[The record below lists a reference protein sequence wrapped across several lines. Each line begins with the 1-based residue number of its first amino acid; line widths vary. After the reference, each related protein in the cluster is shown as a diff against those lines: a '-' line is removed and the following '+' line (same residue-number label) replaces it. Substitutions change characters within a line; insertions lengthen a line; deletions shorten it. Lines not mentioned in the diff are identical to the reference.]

1 MTDWQ
6 EIEKEYYMP
15 AFTRIP
21 VTLVRGEGMKVW
33 DDAGKEYL
41 DFVAGIAVNVLGHCH
56 PALTAAICEQ
66 AGTLLHTSCLYYT
79 TPQLMLAELL
89 VRNSA
94 LDKVFFCNSGAEAN
108 EGALKLARQYGK
120 HKLAGANEIITTFNS
135 FHGRTLMTLAAT
147 GQPKFQEPYKPMPG
161 GFINVE
167 YNNIEAIKKAT
178 SKKTCAIMLEP
189 IQGEGGVNMAAADY
203 FKQVRSWCDE
213 KSVLLILDEIQTG
226 MGRIGPLFGYE
237 LYGIEP
243 DIMTLAKGLGGGFPI
258 GAFMAKDAA
267 SVFEAGDHGSTFG
280 GNPLACAA
288 GYAVLKYILDNDVL
302 TQARE
307 VAYHLAYKLEQM
319 KTQFDFVTE
328 VRGSGLLIAMQ
339 FNRDIAAHVL
349 NACMSEG
356 LLVNKLKPNAI
367 RFVPPLIVSKS
378 DVDVATNILYKV
390 LSNIK
395 TEKGQ

>member
-1 MTDWQ
+1 
-6 EIEKEYYMP
+6 
-15 AFTRIP
+15 
-21 VTLVRGEGMKVW
+21 
-33 DDAGKEYL
+33 
-41 DFVAGIAVNVLGHCH
+41 
-56 PALTAAICEQ
+56 
-66 AGTLLHTSCLYYT
+66 
-79 TPQLMLAELL
+79 
-89 VRNSA
+89 
-94 LDKVFFCNSGAEAN
+94 
-108 EGALKLARQYGK
+108 
-120 HKLAGANEIITTFNS
+120 
-135 FHGRTLMTLAAT
+135 
-147 GQPKFQEPYKPMPG
+147 
-161 GFINVE
+161 
-167 YNNIEAIKKAT
+167 
-178 SKKTCAIMLEP
+178 
-189 IQGEGGVNMAAADY
+189 
-203 FKQVRSWCDE
+203 
-213 KSVLLILDEIQTG
+213 
-226 MGRIGPLFGYE
+226 
-237 LYGIEP
+237 
-243 DIMTLAKGLGGGFPI
+243 MTLAKGLGGGFPI

>member
-1 MTDWQ
+1 MTNWQ

-15 AFTRIP
+15 TFTRIP
-21 VTLVRGEGMKVW
+21 VTLVKGEGMKVW
-33 DDAGKEYL
+33 DDKGKEYL
-41 DFVAGIAVNVLGHCH
+41 DFVAGIAVNALGHCH

-66 AGTLLHTSCLYYT
+66 AGTLVHTSCLYYT
-79 TPQLMLAELL
+79 IPQLVLAELL
-89 VRNSA
+89 VRNSV
-94 LDKVFFCNSGAEAN
+94 LNKVFFCNSGAEAN
-108 EGALKLARQYGK
+108 EGALKLARQYGNR
-120 HKLAGANEIITTFNS
+120 KLNGANEIITTFNS

-189 IQGEGGVNMAAADY
+189 IQGEGGVNVPDDNY
-203 FKQVRSWCDE
+203 FKKVRAWCDE
-213 KSVLLILDEIQTG
+213 KGILLILDEIQTG
-226 MGRIGPLFGYE
+226 IGRLGPLFGYE

-243 DIMTLAKGLGGGFPI
+243 DIITLAKGLGGGFPI

-302 TQARE
+302 TQAKE
-307 VAYHLAYKLEQM
+307 VGYHLAYKLEQM
-319 KTQFDFVTE
+319 KTQFDFITE
-328 VRGSGLLIAMQ
+328 VRGAGLLIAVQ
-339 FNRDIAAHVL
+339 FNKDIAADVL
-349 NACMSEG
+349 SACLEEG
-356 LLVNKLKPNAI
+356 LLINKLKPNAI

-378 DVDVATNILYKV
+378 DVDEAMNILYKV
-390 LSNIK
+390 LSNI
-395 TEKGQ
+395 

>member
-1 MTDWQ
+1 MTNWVD
-6 EIEKEYYMP
+6 IEKEYYMP
-15 AFTRIP
+15 TFARIP
-21 VTLVRGEGMKVW
+21 VTLVKGEGMKVW
-33 DDAGKEYL
+33 DDKGKQYL
-41 DFVAGIAVNVLGHCH
+41 DFVAGIAVNALGHCH
-56 PALTAAICEQ
+56 PALTEAICKQ
-66 AGTLLHTSCLYYT
+66 AGTLVHTSCLYYT
-79 TPQLMLAELL
+79 IPQLVLAELL
-89 VRNSA
+89 VKNSV
-94 LDKVFFCNSGAEAN
+94 LNKVFFCNSGAEAN

-120 HKLAGANEIITTFNS
+120 RKLNGANEIITTFNS

-189 IQGEGGVNMAAADY
+189 IQGEGGINVPDDDY
-203 FKQVRSWCDE
+203 LKKVRAWCDE
-213 KSVLLILDEIQTG
+213 KGILLILDEIQTG
-226 MGRIGPLFGYE
+226 IGRTGPLFGYE

-243 DIMTLAKGLGGGFPI
+243 DIITLAKGLGGGFPI
-258 GAFMAKDAA
+258 GVFMAKDAA
-267 SVFEAGDHGSTFG
+267 SVFEVGDHGSTFG

-302 TQARE
+302 TSAKE
-307 VAYHLAYKLEQM
+307 AGYHLAYKLEQM

-339 FNRDIAAHVL
+339 FNKDIAADVL
-349 NACMSEG
+349 NACLSEG
-356 LLVNKLKPNAI
+356 LLINKLKPNAI
-367 RFVPPLIVSKS
+367 RFAPPLIVSKS
-378 DVDVATNILYKV
+378 DVDEAMNILYKV

-395 TEKGQ
+395 

>member
-1 MTDWQ
+1 MTNWQ
-6 EIEKEYYMP
+6 DLEKEYYMP
-15 AFTRIP
+15 TFTRIP
-21 VTLVRGEGMKVW
+21 VTLVKGAGMKVW
-33 DDAGKEYL
+33 DDKGKEYL
-41 DFVAGIAVNVLGHCH
+41 DFVAGIAVNALGHCH
-56 PALTAAICEQ
+56 PALTKAICEQ
-66 AGTLLHTSCLYYT
+66 AGTLVHTSCLYYT
-79 TPQLMLAELL
+79 IPQLVLAELL

-94 LDKVFFCNSGAEAN
+94 CDKVFFCNSGAEAN

-120 HKLAGANEIITTFNS
+120 RKLAGANEIITTFNS

-147 GQPKFQEPYKPMPG
+147 GQPKFQEAYKPMPG

-189 IQGEGGVNMAAADY
+189 IQGEGGVNVPDKDY
-203 FKQVRSWCDE
+203 FKKVRALCDE
-213 KSVLLILDEIQTG
+213 KGILLILDEIQTG
-226 MGRIGPLFGYE
+226 IGRTGPLFGYE

-243 DIMTLAKGLGGGFPI
+243 DIITLAKGLGGGFPI
-258 GAFMAKDAA
+258 GVFMAKNAA

-288 GYAVLKYILDNDVL
+288 GYAVLKYILDNDIL
-302 TQARE
+302 SQAKE
-307 VAYHLAYKLEQM
+307 VGYHLAYKLEQM

-339 FNRDIAAHVL
+339 FNKDIAADVMD
-349 NACMSEG
+349 ACLAEG
-356 LLVNKLKPNAI
+356 LLINKLKPNAI

-378 DVDVATNILYKV
+378 DVDEAMNILYKV
-390 LSNIK
+390 LSNI
-395 TEKGQ
+395 